1 MYMQRT
7 ILQVPMQKS
16 LRDQAAKVAK
26 DHGFSS
32 LQEAIRVL
40 LQKFSRREITIHVAA
55 QEERLSPKA
64 ERRYAK
70 IIEEIKKGK
79 NITKTQSL
87 DELFTYLNA

>member
-1 MYMQRT
+1 
-7 ILQVPMQKS
+7 MQKS
-16 LRDQAAKVAK
+16 LRDQAAKAAK

-40 LQKFSRREITIHVAA
+40 LHKFSRREITIDVASRD
-55 QEERLSPKA
+55 ERLSPKA

-87 DELFTYLNA
+87 EELFTYLNA